1 LHAYSNLIYRLLSVD
16 HKGEK
21 MTSRKTSIVTIA
33 NQKGGVGK
41 TTCAVNLASAYAKMG
56 KNVLVIDADAQANT
70 TSHLNALELAQKQNR
85 YLYDAIEQESDKLSQ
100 FVVKTKFK
108 NIDILA
114 ADARLKDIGRK
125 YKGEINQFHVLHP
138 ILKSDDI
145 TNYDL
150 VIIDTHPAF
159 DTLPQSALSDS
170 DYYLIPLF
178 PEEHSLQGLADQ
190 IKSAN
195 GVIKYQN
202 PMLTFLGCVI
212 SRFDKNNATHRKIE
226 ERFRALAK
234 ESGFT
239 VFSTTIPVSN
249 LICSAASQE
258 TPIHFHRPGSN
269 IADAYTSLA
278 GEIAPQLKG
287 KRKGRRYSMPDHQ
300 VVIAAIDN
308 KEAFETEVSF

>member
-1 LHAYSNLIYRLLSVD
+1 
-16 HKGEK
+16 

-70 TSHLNALELAQKQNR
+70 TSHLNAIELAEKQNK
-85 YLYDAIEQESDKLSQ
+85 YLYDAIEQESDELATYVIS
-100 FVVKTKFK
+100 TKFK
-108 NIDILA
+108 NIDCLA
-114 ADARLKDIGRK
+114 ADGRLKDISRK
-125 YKGEINQFHVLHP
+125 YKGELNQFHVLHP
-138 ILKSDDI
+138 ILKSDEILKYDI
-145 TNYDL
+145 

-159 DTLPQSALSDS
+159 DTLPQSALSAS

-190 IKSAN
+190 IRSAN
-195 GVIKYQN
+195 NVIKYQN
-202 PMLTFLGCVI
+202 PMLMFLGCVV

-226 ERFRALAK
+226 DRFRELAK

-249 LICSAASQE
+249 VISAAASQE
-258 TPIHFHRPGSN
+258 TPIHFYRPGSN

-300 VVIAAIDN
+300 IVVAAIGD
-308 KEAFETEVSF
+308 KEAFETEVTL

>member
-1 LHAYSNLIYRLLSVD
+1 MS
-16 HKGEK
+16 
-21 MTSRKTSIVTIA
+21 SRKTSIITIA

-41 TTCAVNLASAYAKMG
+41 TTCTVNLASAYAKMD
-56 KNVLVIDADAQANT
+56 KRVLVIDADAQANT
-70 TSHLNALELAQKQNR
+70 TSHLNALELAEKQNR
-85 YLYDAIEQESDKLSQ
+85 YLYDAIEKESDELSRY
-100 FVVKTKFK
+100 VVSTKFK
-108 NIDILA
+108 NIDCLA
-114 ADARLKDIGRK
+114 ADARLKDVGKK

-145 TNYDL
+145 ANYDI

-159 DTLPQSALSDS
+159 DTLPQSALSAS

-202 PMLTFLGCVI
+202 PMLMFLGCVI
-212 SRFDKNNATHRKIE
+212 SRYDKNNATHRKIE
-226 ERFRALAK
+226 DRFRQLAK

-249 LICSAASQE
+249 IISAAASQE
-258 TPIHFHRPGSN
+258 SPVHFFRHGSN
-269 IADAYTSLA
+269 IADAYTALA

-300 VVIAAIDN
+300 IVVAAIDN
-308 KEAFETEVSF
+308 KEAFEVEVTL

>member
-1 LHAYSNLIYRLLSVD
+1 
-16 HKGEK
+16 

-41 TTCAVNLASAYAKMG
+41 TTCTINLASAYAKMG
-56 KNVLVIDADAQANT
+56 KSVLVIDADAQANT
-70 TSHLNALELAQKQNR
+70 TSHLNALELAEKQNR
-85 YLYDAIEQESDKLSQ
+85 YLYDAIEQETEELSKYT
-100 FVVKTKFK
+100 VATKFK
-108 NIDILA
+108 NIDCMA
-114 ADARLKDIGRK
+114 ADARLKDISKK
-125 YKGEINQFHVLHP
+125 YKGELNQFHVLHP

-145 TNYDL
+145 SKYDI

-159 DTLPQSALSDS
+159 DTLPQSALSAS

-195 GVIKYQN
+195 SVIKYQN
-202 PMLTFLGCVI
+202 PMLMFLGCVI

-226 ERFRALAK
+226 DRFRTLAK

-249 LICSAASQE
+249 LISASASQE
-258 TPIHFHRPGSN
+258 TPIHFFRPGSN

-278 GEIAPQLKG
+278 GEIAPELKG
-287 KRKGRRYSMPDHQ
+287 KRKGRRHSMPDHQ
-300 VVIAAIDN
+300 IVVAAIDN
-308 KEAFETEVSF
+308 NDAFEAEVTL

>member
-1 LHAYSNLIYRLLSVD
+1 
-16 HKGEK
+16 

-41 TTCAVNLASAYAKMG
+41 TTCAVNIASAYAKMD

-70 TSHLNALELAQKQNR
+70 TSHLGVLEMAQKQNR
-85 YLYDAIEQESDKLSQ
+85 YLYDAIEQESDKLKDYVIQ
-100 FVVKTKFK
+100 TKFK
-108 NIDILA
+108 NIDCLA
-114 ADARLKDIGRK
+114 ADGRLKNVSSK
-125 YKGEINQFHVLHP
+125 YKGELNQFYVLHP
-138 ILKSDDI
+138 ILKSEEI
-145 TNYDL
+145 SKYDL

-159 DTLPQSALSDS
+159 DTLPQSALSAS

-195 GVIKYQN
+195 SVIKYQN

-212 SRFDKNNATHRKIE
+212 SRYDRNNATHRKIE
-226 ERFRALAK
+226 ERFRELAK
-234 ESGFT
+234 ESGFK
-239 VFSTTIPVSN
+239 VFSVTIPVSN
-249 LICSAASQE
+249 LICSAASSE
-258 TPIHFHRPGSN
+258 SPIHFHRPGSN

-278 GEIAPQLKG
+278 GEIAPHLKG

-300 VVIAAIDN
+300 IVEAAIGTED
-308 KEAFETEVSF
+308 AFETEVSL